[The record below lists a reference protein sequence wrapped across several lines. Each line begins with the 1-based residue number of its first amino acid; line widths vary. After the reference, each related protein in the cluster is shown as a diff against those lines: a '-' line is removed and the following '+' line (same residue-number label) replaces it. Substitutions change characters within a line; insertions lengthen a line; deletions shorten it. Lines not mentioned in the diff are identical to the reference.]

1 MTTTILMEAVKAG
14 VGRETAHKAIKEHA
28 LATVHDLRNGTASR
42 NDLIDRLAGDARLG
56 LGRDVLDGIIA
67 KGDREVGAARTQV
80 AAFANTVRRI
90 EQASPAA
97 AAYAPGAI
105 L

>member
-1 MTTTILMEAVKAG
+1 MMEAVKAG
-14 VGRETAHKAIKEHA
+14 VGRETAHQVIKEHA
-28 LATVHDLRNGTASR
+28 IATVHDLREGTVAR

-56 LGRDVLDGIIA
+56 LARATLEAIVSS
-67 KGDREVGAARTQV
+67 GDREAGAATAQIS
-80 AAFANTVRRI
+80 AFADNVRKL
-90 EQASPAA
+90 EVASPAA